1 MVMTRFLWCAVA
13 LLGQPSLLAGSPQTS
28 PRPDPTPVEPVAA
41 LVEAFRTH
49 NLVALQEPHGNE
61 QVQALLLALIRD
73 PRLPMV
79 AKDIVLESASARYQ
93 DVLDRYVRGE
103 TVPDAVVRRAWEDH
117 TVPNSLGQHA
127 SELIQAVRRVNATLP
142 AGQRLRVLAG
152 DPPIDWDHVMN
163 PEDHRRWIELRDT
176 YPADL
181 VRRQVLDRGRRA
193 LVVYG
198 QGHLQR
204 AMIEANYATTS
215 WETQT
220 VMSLVTSDPNVRVF
234 NVFALLRDGNGLPE
248 QATRWPVPSLATVR
262 GTNLGARDFATYQQ
276 PLGGQRV
283 AVRDGTFVPVPKD
296 RWRVVP
302 LEQQFDALLYLGPP
316 SAFTFVSVP
325 RALCQDGTALAQ
337 RLGRMARSSVPPVEA
352 ERLKRACG
360 EEVPRR

>member
-28 PRPDPTPVEPVAA
+28 PLPDPTPVEPVSA

-49 NLVALQEPHGNE
+49 HLVALQEPHGNE

-103 TVPDAVVRRAWEDH
+103 TVPDEVVRRAWEDH

-142 AGQRLRVLAG
+142 ARQRLRVLAG

-204 AMIEANYATTS
+204 AMIEANYATTP
-215 WETQT
+215 WEAQT

-283 AVRDGTFVPVPKD
+283 AVRDGTFVPVPRE

-337 RLGRMARSSVPPVEA
+337 RLDRMARSSVPPVEA